1 MEIYDI
7 LRVTHPEDGH
17 EVKLFLTKDEVQTL
31 LYVGFLQSMA
41 MGAVS
46 LVTKKDGVD
55 INDLD
60 VEETGKPN

>member
-1 MEIYDI
+1 MEIYEI
-7 LRVTHPEDGH
+7 LRVEHPEDGH

-46 LVTKKDGVD
+46 LVKEKDG
-55 INDLD
+55 IN
-60 VEETGKPN
+60 VEELGKADMGKLN